1 MMSVSMLIMS
11 PTFLFIR
18 LVSLIVVGIIETSK
32 YFSPTLETVR
42 LIPSRAIDPLG
53 AMYLKLSESNFIL

>member
-1 MMSVSMLIMS
+1 MMSVSILIIS

-32 YFSPTLETVR
+32 YFSPTLETYTVKGNG
-42 LIPSRAIDPLG
+42 SLG
-53 AMYLKLSESNFIL
+53 GNVLKIV

>member
-1 MMSVSMLIMS
+1 M
-11 PTFLFIR
+11 R

-32 YFSPTLETVR
+32 YFSPTFETVR
-42 LIPSRAIDPLG
+42 LIPSSAIDPLG